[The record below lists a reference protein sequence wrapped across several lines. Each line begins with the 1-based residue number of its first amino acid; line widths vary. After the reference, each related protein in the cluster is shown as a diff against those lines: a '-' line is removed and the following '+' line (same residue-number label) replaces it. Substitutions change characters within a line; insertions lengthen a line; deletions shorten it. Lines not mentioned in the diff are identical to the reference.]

1 MASTHKETEMKREL
15 AHRSNHGIEV
25 TLYWLEGTDRLAVA
39 VTDTGSDDSFELP
52 VDSGHALDAFHHPY
66 AYAAYTGVEYRTG
79 ERIAVYA

>member
-1 MASTHKETEMKREL
+1 MKREL

-39 VTDTGSDDSFELP
+39 VSDTNSGDAFELP
-52 VDSGHALDAFHHPY
+52 VESRLALDAFHHPY
-66 AYAAYTGVEYRTG
+66 AYAAFTGVEYRTG